1 MQTDSAVT
9 TTEELL
15 TAVADPKRRKILRYL
30 RDTDE
35 EVISVE
41 ELTDALADDCDTA
54 AGRDQFRISSQHVHL
69 PKLADAGILAFDPR
83 SGTVRYA
90 GNERVA
96 KLLRFVTEELEPAT
110 ADG

>member
-41 ELTDALADDCDTA
+41 ELTDALAADRSA
-54 AGRDQFRISSQHVHL
+54 ATDRDQLHISNQHVHL
-69 PKLADAGILAFDPR
+69 PKLADAGVVAFDPR
-83 SGTVRYA
+83 SGTVRYT
-90 GNERVA
+90 GGERVGA
-96 KLLRFVTEELEPAT
+96 LLEFVGEELEPT
-110 ADG
+110 AADD